1 MYTSISAT
9 RGGWI
14 KHLALVETM
23 VNLVREIYDCPNNS
37 REFPSMNCEDE
48 RAKKIGKKFVELEE
62 LIWEA
67 TAVSE
72 KVHGEFIKKN
82 ADWAIVPD
90 FEDHDP
96 FNKNLEKRFQDFKKA
111 AKDLAALA
119 NSIIDATAAE
129 IVEPEVVYPG
139 GVAGPEEPKEDPRQ
153 LKLGLQKPEPP
164 TVDPSKL
171 LDYKKQAA
179 NDTDKEDP
187 EPEDGE

>member
-96 FNKNLEKRFQDFKKA
+96 FNENLEKRFRDFKKA

-119 NSIIDATAAE
+119 NSIVDENAAE
-129 IVEPEVVYPG
+129 VVEPEVVYPG
-139 GVAGPEEPKEDPRQ
+139 GVAGSEEPKEDPRQ
-153 LKLGLQKPEPP
+153 MKLGLAKPEPP
-164 TVDPSKL
+164 QVDPATL
-171 LDYKKQAA
+171 LDFKKRQA
-179 NDTDKEDP
+179 NDDQP
-187 EPEDGE
+187 QSEDGE